1 VDTIVHGLSVPL
13 QQLPGAVSAL
23 GMFFVE
29 SLTNLFIPS
38 GTGQVFV
45 TMPIMAPLADLVG
58 VNRQVAVLAYQFGDG
73 FSNILVPTQ
82 AVIVGALALAAV
94 PYDRWVRFIL
104 PFMVKI
110 WIVGSIALAVA
121 VLIGYS

>member
-1 VDTIVHGLSVPL
+1 
-13 QQLPGAVSAL
+13 
-23 GMFFVE
+23 
-29 SLTNLFIPS
+29 
-38 GTGQVFV
+38 
-45 TMPIMAPLADLVG
+45 
-58 VNRQVAVLAYQFGDG
+58 VAVLAFQFGDG

-82 AVIVGALALAAV
+82 AVIVGALAMAGI

-121 VLIGYS
+121 VLIGYA